1 MTRGRH
7 NQESFHRKLDPIEK
21 SVWRTKNPLTSLF
34 KDIGNFDAQNPIIGS
49 LPREIDLG
57 KNKTNSQLI
66 ASQLLK
72 VPNVNDTVLLKRFKK
87 LKDDNNNNNNNNNDD
102 DNDDNDGG
110 INPLGPAPPLPTINN
125 FSSFSQTA
133 TQPPNTFQPPSDPL
147 DAAPLPP
154 SFSDFPS
161 FFSTTNSTTNT
172 KTLKCF

>member
-21 SVWRTKNPLTSLF
+21 SVWRTENPLTLLF

-87 LKDDNNNNNNNNNDD
+87 LKDDNNNNNNNNDD
-102 DNDDNDGG
+102 DNDDNGGG